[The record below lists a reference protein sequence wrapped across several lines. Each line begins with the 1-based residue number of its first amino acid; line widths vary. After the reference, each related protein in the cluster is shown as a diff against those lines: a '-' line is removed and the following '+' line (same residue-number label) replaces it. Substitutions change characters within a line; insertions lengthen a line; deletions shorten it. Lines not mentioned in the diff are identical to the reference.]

1 MGRAQAIG
9 DDELLKQLTATF
21 REVGYEAASLSL
33 LADAAGLKKA
43 SLYHRFPGG
52 KEEMAQAVLQSA
64 AESLDAQVVQVL
76 EGEGPPADRVSQ
88 ALEALRRFY
97 AGGKQACLLNMLAA
111 GHISRNAFTP
121 MITTIFDRLTRGFAR
136 VARDAGQDE
145 AQSRMAARRAV
156 MLLQGSLVMAR
167 GTGDPSPFDEALEMI
182 RSSLLGA
189 HS

>member
-1 MGRAQAIG
+1 MGRAQAID
-9 DDELLKQLTATF
+9 DDELLARLTTTF

-64 AESLDAQVVQVL
+64 ADSLDVQVLHVL
-76 EGEGPPADRVSQ
+76 EGEGPPERRVAQ
-88 ALEALRRFY
+88 ALDALKRFY

-111 GHISRNAFTP
+111 GHIASNAFTP
-121 MITTIFDRLTRGFAR
+121 MITTMFDRLTRSFAR
-136 VARDAGQDE
+136 VARDAGQGE
-145 AQSRMAARRAV
+145 GQARMAARRAV

-167 GTGDPSPFDEALEMI
+167 GTGDSSLFDEALEMI
-182 RSSLLGA
+182 RSSLLGEGE
-189 HS
+189 

>member
-1 MGRAQAIG
+1 MGRAQAIN

-33 LADAAGLKKA
+33 LAEAAGLKKA

-52 KEEMAQAVLQSA
+52 KEEMAQAVLRSA
-64 AESLDAQVVQVL
+64 SEWLDVHILQVL
-76 EGEGPPADRVSQ
+76 EGDGPPEERVTR
-88 ALEALRRFY
+88 ALDTLRNFY

-111 GHISRNAFTP
+111 GHITRNAFTP
-121 MITTIFDRLTRGFAR
+121 MITTMFDQLILGFAK

-182 RSSLLGA
+182 HSSLLGEGA
-189 HS
+189 

>member
-1 MGRAQAIG
+1 MGRAQAI
-9 DDELLKQLTATF
+9 DDDALLKQLTSTF

-52 KEEMAQAVLQSA
+52 KEEMAQAVLRA
-64 AESLDAQVVQVL
+64 AGEWLDVEVVQVL
-76 EGEGPPADRVSQ
+76 EGEGPPADRVAK
-88 ALEALRRFY
+88 ALAALRRFY

-111 GHISRNAFTP
+111 GHIASNAFTP
-121 MITTIFDRLTRGFAR
+121 MITTMFGQLTRGFAR
-136 VARDAGQDE
+136 VAQDAGQDE

-167 GTGDPSPFDEALEMI
+167 GMGDPSPFAEALEMI
-182 RSSLLGA
+182 RSSLLGERA
-189 HS
+189 